1 MDNPLLFALF
11 AFLTLMVGLTWVGYR
26 LYYKPGRILRQL
38 GAPVITEGPRGG
50 LTEEQAEQQPSVII
64 TVLTSLGSD
73 YETALRAYTGGA
85 KYVIPYNG
93 RLDQLEQVLKGNL
106 NVPLR

>member
-1 MDNPLLFALF
+1 VVWAAGGGPGLAQARQARPDLIVLDLKMPGMDGFE
-11 AFLTLMVGLTWVGYR
+11 V
-26 LYYKPGRILRQL
+26 LRQL
-38 GAPVITEGPRGG
+38 KASPATSEIPV
-50 LTEEQAEQQPSVII
+50 V
-64 TVLTSLGSD
+64 VLTSLGSD